1 MFEIMN
7 EVVCREGARIK
18 VIGVGGAGG
27 NAIQT
32 MIASKLSGVEFIAA
46 NTDMQ
51 ALEKNKAETKIQ
63 LGEKLTRGLGAGAN
77 PDVGRQAAIESCEL
91 LAQELE
97 NVDMVFITAGMGG
110 GTGTGAAAVIAE
122 VAREQ
127 GVLTVAVVTK
137 PFSFEGRRRSLHA
150 QLGVE
155 ALREKVDTLITIP
168 NDRLL
173 KVSDRNTSILNTFR
187 KADEVLL
194 QAVRGISDLINV
206 HGLINLDFADIRTIM
221 FEKGEAIM
229 GVGEATGENRV
240 IAAAEQ
246 AISSPLLDNLS
257 IQGATG
263 IIINVTGDSKLSL
276 MEVNEASHF
285 ITEKAHSG
293 AEIIFGAVVDEE
305 DSSTNKDHKVR
316 VTVIATGFKRD
327 DKDSS
332 CHTDSSTTTRDASA
346 QLASEQKE
354 SATQSAKEK
363 TTLPRDRLLQKAR
376 DYREAN
382 QLPKLEMEE
391 KKQDQQLTMEMIE
404 PSKKTDESSKEK
416 LNDSSSPFGK
426 KGFLKQSLSFLLKD

>member
-7 EVVCREGARIK
+7 EVPCREGARIK

-32 MIASKLSGVEFIAA
+32 MIASKLSGVEFIVA

-51 ALEKNKAETKIQ
+51 ALDKNKAETKIQ

-77 PDVGRQAAIESCEL
+77 PDVGRQAAIESCEV

-97 NVDMVFITAGMGG
+97 NVDMAFITAGMGG
-110 GTGTGAAAVIAE
+110 GTGTGAAGVIAE
-122 VAREQ
+122 IAREQ
-127 GVLTVAVVTK
+127 GVLTVGVVTK

-150 QLGVE
+150 ELGLE
-155 ALREKVDTLITIP
+155 ALRGKVDTLITIP
-168 NDRLL
+168 NDKLL
-173 KVSDRNTSILNTFR
+173 QVSDRSTSILNTFR

-229 GVGEATGENRV
+229 GVGEASGENRV
-240 IAAAEQ
+240 ISAAEQ
-246 AISSPLLDNLS
+246 AVSSPLLDNIS

-263 IIINVTGDSKLSL
+263 VIINVTGDSNLSL

-305 DSSTNKDHKVR
+305 DTTTNKENKVR
-316 VTVIATGFKRD
+316 VTVIATGFK
-327 DKDSS
+327 KEDSK
-332 CHTDSSTTTRDASA
+332 
-346 QLASEQKE
+346 Q
-354 SATQSAKEK
+354 K
-363 TTLPRDRLLQKAR
+363 TTSSHAHSSISKNKETESKSTQEKPILPKDRLLKKAKE
-376 DYREAN
+376 YREAN
-382 QLPKLEMEE
+382 QLPKLEMKESKSE
-391 KKQDQQLTMEMIE
+391 GQLTMDMLESPKT
-404 PSKKTDESSKEK
+404 PSPPAEKKLTS
-416 LNDSSSPFGK
+416 SSSPFGK